1 MAEQEIE
8 DMNEHA
14 HQMLDQL
21 DPSQLAAVA
30 HLLEVLTDPV
40 ARSLANAPFD
50 TEPIS
55 AAEAAELDEAHA
67 AIQRGEGIAHQD
79 MLREYGISR

>member
-1 MAEQEIE
+1 MK
-8 DMNEHA
+8 EHA

-30 HLLEVLTDPV
+30 HLLEVLTDPI

-50 TEPIS
+50 AGPIS
-55 AAEAAELDEAHA
+55 AEEAAELDEAHA
-67 AIQRGEGIAHQD
+67 AIQRGEGIAHED
-79 MLREYGISR
+79 MLREYGISRC

>member
-1 MAEQEIE
+1 MR
-8 DMNEHA
+8 EHA

-21 DPSQLAAVA
+21 DPTQLAAIA
-30 HLLEVLTDPV
+30 HLLEVLTDSV
-40 ARSLANAPFD
+40 SRSLANAPVD

-67 AIQRGEGIAHQD
+67 AIQRGEGIAHED
-79 MLREYGISR
+79 MLREFGISR

>member
-1 MAEQEIE
+1 MK
-8 DMNEHA
+8 EHA

-40 ARSLANAPFD
+40 SRSLANAPF
-50 TEPIS
+50 
-55 AAEAAELDEAHA
+55 
-67 AIQRGEGIAHQD
+67 
-79 MLREYGISR
+79 

>member
-1 MAEQEIE
+1 MK
-8 DMNEHA
+8 EHA

-40 ARSLANAPFD
+40 SRSLAGAPFD
-50 TEPIS
+50 IEPIS

-67 AIQRGEGIAHQD
+67 AIQRGEGIAHED

>member
-1 MAEQEIE
+1 MK
-8 DMNEHA
+8 EHA

-30 HLLEVLTDPV
+30 HLLEVLTHPV

-67 AIQRGEGIAHQD
+67 VIRPAG
-79 MLREYGISR
+79 S

>member
-1 MAEQEIE
+1 MRQ
-8 DMNEHA
+8 HA
-14 HQMLDQL
+14 LQMLDQL

-30 HLLEVLTDPV
+30 HLLEVLTDPL

-50 TEPIS
+50 TEPVS

-67 AIQRGEGIAHQD
+67 AIQRGEGIAHED

>member
-1 MAEQEIE
+1 MK
-8 DMNEHA
+8 EHA

-40 ARSLANAPFD
+40 AGSLANAPFD

-67 AIQRGEGIAHQD
+67 AIQHGEGIAHQD

>member
-1 MAEQEIE
+1 
-8 DMNEHA
+8 MNEHA

-21 DPSQLAAVA
+21 DPTQLAAVT

-40 ARSLANAPFD
+40 SRSLANAPFD
-50 TEPIS
+50 ADPIS
-55 AAEAAELDEAHA
+55 AADAAELDEAHA
-67 AIQRGEGIAHQD
+67 AIQRGEGIAHED

>member
-1 MAEQEIE
+1 MK
-8 DMNEHA
+8 EHA
-14 HQMLDQL
+14 HRMLDQL

-30 HLLEVLTDPV
+30 HLLEVLTDPLS
-40 ARSLANAPFD
+40 RSLANAPFD

-67 AIQRGEGIAHQD
+67 AIQRGEGITHED

>member
-1 MAEQEIE
+1 MK
-8 DMNEHA
+8 EHA

-21 DPSQLAAVA
+21 APSQLADVA

-40 ARSLANAPFD
+40 SRSLANAPFD

-67 AIQRGEGIAHQD
+67 AIQRGEGITHED

>member
-1 MAEQEIE
+1 MKER
-8 DMNEHA
+8 A
-14 HQMLDQL
+14 HQML

-40 ARSLANAPFD
+40 SRSLANAPYD
-50 TEPIS
+50 TEPLS

-67 AIQRGEGIAHQD
+67 AIQRGEGIAHEE

>member
-1 MAEQEIE
+1 MREL
-8 DMNEHA
+8 A

-30 HLLEVLTDPV
+30 HLLEVLTGPV
-40 ARSLANAPFD
+40 SRSLANAPFD

-67 AIQRGEGIAHQD
+67 AIQRGEGIPHED

>member
-1 MAEQEIE
+1 MK
-8 DMNEHA
+8 EHA

-21 DPSQLAAVA
+21 DASQLAAVA
-30 HLLEVLTDPV
+30 HLLEVLTDPL

-50 TEPIS
+50 TEPVS

-67 AIQRGEGIAHQD
+67 AIQRGEGMAHED

>member
-1 MAEQEIE
+1 MS
-8 DMNEHA
+8 EHA
-14 HQMLDQL
+14 HQLLDQL
-21 DPSQLAAVA
+21 APTQLAAVP
-30 HLLEVLTDPV
+30 HLLEVLTDSV

-50 TEPIS
+50 SEPIS

-67 AIQRGEGIAHQD
+67 AIQRGEGITRED

>member
-1 MAEQEIE
+1 MK
-8 DMNEHA
+8 EHA
-14 HQMLDQL
+14 HQTLDQV

-40 ARSLANAPFD
+40 SRSLANAPFD

-67 AIQRGEGIAHQD
+67 AIQRGEGIAHED

>member
-1 MAEQEIE
+1 MK
-8 DMNEHA
+8 EHA
-14 HQMLDQL
+14 HKMLDQL

-40 ARSLANAPFD
+40 SRSLANAPFD

-67 AIQRGEGIAHQD
+67 AIQRGKGIAHED

>member
-8 DMNEHA
+8 SMKEHA

-21 DPSQLAAVA
+21 DASQLAAVA
-30 HLLEVLTDPV
+30 HLLEVLTDPI

-50 TEPIS
+50 ADPS
-55 AAEAAELDEAHA
+55 PAEEGAELDEAHA
-67 AIQRGEGIAHQD
+67 AIQRGEGIAHD
-79 MLREYGISR
+79 DILREYGIIR

>member
-1 MAEQEIE
+1 MK
-8 DMNEHA
+8 EHA

-21 DPSQLAAVA
+21 DASQLAAVA
-30 HLLEVLTDPV
+30 HLLEVLTDPL

-50 TEPIS
+50 IEPVS

-67 AIQRGEGIAHQD
+67 AIQRGEGIAHED

>member
-1 MAEQEIE
+1 MK
-8 DMNEHA
+8 EHV

-40 ARSLANAPFD
+40 SRSLANAPFE

-55 AAEAAELDEAHA
+55 SAEAAELDEAHA
-67 AIQRGEGIAHQD
+67 AIKRGEGIAHED

>member
-1 MAEQEIE
+1 
-8 DMNEHA
+8 MNEHA

-21 DPSQLAAVA
+21 DPTQLAAVT

-40 ARSLANAPFD
+40 SRSLANAPFD
-50 TEPIS
+50 AEPIS

-67 AIQRGEGIAHQD
+67 AIQRGEGITHED